1 MVPSGFWTP
10 SATSQIRINGAQSL
24 QPYGL
29 RPAPS
34 LSTLNPRRYRREPKT
49 RYGMCWV
56 DTFPVALAAT
66 SSGAL
71 RGAPK
76 TYGKGTAVREREA
89 NRTLPRRGLF
99 GKDAKQRFC
108 LFKELCILALPL
120 SHLFR
125 ESCRACPSPRGA
137 GLPVRSRFCGKFVVQ
152 EAHIVGPQ
160 GIPGEKNHL
169 GGAGR
174 DTDSSGCHRRLARRV
189 RAY

>member
-1 MVPSGFWTP
+1 MPSDFSTP
-10 SATSQIRINGAQSL
+10 SATSQIRINGALSL

-76 TYGKGTAVREREA
+76 IYAKREPLPGQAETRALREVFHPVLRETVGRTDPTRVQSVGPREDDVVPAHRAEVRPPGRSQV
-89 NRTLPRRGLF
+89 LFRRGS
-99 GKDAKQRFC
+99 GAQHR
-108 LFKELCILALPL
+108 INLAV
-120 SHLFR
+120 
-125 ESCRACPSPRGA
+125 
-137 GLPVRSRFCGKFVVQ
+137 LPVDDRREEEHQ
-152 EAHIVGPQ
+152 TARPAHLPCPYG
-160 GIPGEKNHL
+160 
-169 GGAGR
+169 
-174 DTDSSGCHRRLARRV
+174 
-189 RAY
+189 

>member
-1 MVPSGFWTP
+1 MLSDPGGAAHVCPFVTSAMVPSDFSTP

-24 QPYGL
+24 QPSGL

-76 TYGKGTAVREREA
+76 TYG
-89 NRTLPRRGLF
+89 
-99 GKDAKQRFC
+99 
-108 LFKELCILALPL
+108 
-120 SHLFR
+120 S
-125 ESCRACPSPRGA
+125 
-137 GLPVRSRFCGKFVVQ
+137 VVQ
-152 EAHIVGPQ
+152 ALFQTLVDHCLYQ
-160 GIPGEKNHL
+160 WSWL
-169 GGAGR
+169 LR
-174 DTDSSGCHRRLARRV
+174 
-189 RAY
+189 

>member
-1 MVPSGFWTP
+1 MVPSGFSTP

-66 SSGAL
+66 SNGAL

-76 TYGKGTAVREREA
+76 TYGKGATRREHEELP
-89 NRTLPRRGLF
+89 TLPRRSIF
-99 GKDAKQRFC
+99 GKD
-108 LFKELCILALPL
+108 
-120 SHLFR
+120 
-125 ESCRACPSPRGA
+125 
-137 GLPVRSRFCGKFVVQ
+137 V
-152 EAHIVGPQ
+152 
-160 GIPGEKNHL
+160 
-169 GGAGR
+169 
-174 DTDSSGCHRRLARRV
+174 DAR
-189 RAY
+189 

>member
-34 LSTLNPRRYRREPKT
+34 LSTLNPRRCRREPKT

-66 SSGAL
+66 SNGAL

-76 TYGKGTAVREREA
+76 TYGSAVH
-89 NRTLPRRGLF
+89 TTF
-99 GKDAKQRFC
+99 Q
-108 LFKELCILALPL
+108 ILAGSQIYQEIWALL
-120 SHLFR
+120 GGST
-125 ESCRACPSPRGA
+125 PRGDGHA
-137 GLPVRSRFCGKFVVQ
+137 RQLSRKEWFKGRPQSSRFF
-152 EAHIVGPQ
+152 
-160 GIPGEKNHL
+160 EKTRPL
-169 GGAGR
+169 L
-174 DTDSSGCHRRLARRV
+174 S
-189 RAY
+189 